1 MTKEEFSCFYLP
13 IQYTN
18 ILFFND
24 FKSFNYCSYD
34 FNLFFSILLIHY
46 FLSQYITIN
55 SFKGL
60 DLFILNNNYK
70 IFFINFKK

>member
-34 FNLFFSILLIHY
+34 FNLFFS
-46 FLSQYITIN
+46 TIEIII
-55 SFKGL
+55 SY
-60 DLFILNNNYK
+60 LNT
-70 IFFINFKK
+70 